1 MSALVALG
9 IFAVFALAMYLRVM
23 PALVAVP
30 AMALAMAAAAGVP
43 PPSLPGLVTTGAVA
57 LAPVYVA
64 VVFGALLGRVT
75 IETGIARRIV
85 NLAAEYGGE
94 RPFALALGLGAIVAV
109 LFTSISGL
117 GGIIMVG
124 SIVLPIMM
132 TAGVPRKI
140 AANLFLMSFALGYI
154 FNITNWTF
162 YTTFFGVTQEHLMRY
177 AVFLAV
183 MDALAILVY
192 ASAAFYRQRHYATW
206 AVVVP
211 TDDGLPR
218 IPAVALS
225 TPVLPLVLYYVLKID
240 AAPAFLIAAIF
251 AVLVTQPRLAI
262 ERLVAAAIRG
272 VEDVAPAIVLFMGIG
287 ILLVATRQPQFG
299 EALRPLV
306 EGDWLRNPVA
316 FVSIFGFCSP
326 LVLYRGPLNPFGV
339 GIAVFTVLL
348 NEHVL
353 PAIILVAAV
362 MAVVQVQNVCDP
374 TNTANVW
381 IANFTGVPIQSIT
394 RRLLPY
400 QTTVAIAATIAI
412 VVGTPMLFGKPS
424 FTSFYTVADAAPL
437 FPGFYAPAAAARRI
451 DVDDDGGPLN
461 RAAADAVAAALANTS
476 LAPMRVHGDPNAAG
490 CERKPY
496 AAYVHVAVTEF
507 HLIEGDDVDAGL
519 RLEDCGGWIVNEWH
533 DHKVLLAPDVERGAR
548 ELAVQ
553 GVSRLLQWAG
563 AEPVRS
569 RNLYTHGAAVAPGDP
584 PAYFYALFRTSD
596 GNMRVYARA
605 GGPAWAAGLRSNDVV
620 MEVDG
625 RQWWEYGTFATEQ
638 FSYDRKPHTF
648 TVVRNGATTAIALSA
663 PFVMASQ

>member
-1 MSALVALG
+1 
-9 IFAVFALAMYLRVM
+9 MYLRVM

-30 AMALAMAAAAGVP
+30 AMALAMSAAAGVP
-43 PPSLPGLVTTGAVA
+43 APLLPGLVTTGAVA

-64 VVFGALLGRVT
+64 VIFGALLGRVT

-85 NLAAEYGGE
+85 NLVAEFGGE
-94 RPFALALGLGAIVAV
+94 RPFALALGLGVIVAV

-177 AVFLAV
+177 AVLLACIDG
-183 MDALAILVY
+183 MAILVY
-192 ASAAFYRQRHYATW
+192 AGAAFYRHRNYATW
-206 AVVVP
+206 AVSAQPV
-211 TDDGLPR
+211 DDGVHV
-218 IPAVALS
+218 PAIALL
-225 TPVLPLVLYYVLKID
+225 TPVLPLILYYALKIE
-240 AAPAFLIAAIF
+240 AAPAFLIAALF
-251 AVLVTQPRLAI
+251 AVLVTRPRLAI

-272 VEDVAPAIVLFMGIG
+272 VEDVAPAIVLFVGIG
-287 ILLVATRQPQFG
+287 MLLVATKQPQFG

-306 EGDWLRNPVA
+306 AGDWLRNPLA
-316 FVSIFGFCSP
+316 FVALFGVCSP

-353 PAIILVAAV
+353 PAIVLVAAV

-400 QTTVAIAATIAI
+400 QMAVAIAASIAI
-412 VVGTPMLFGKPS
+412 VVGSPALFGKPS
-424 FTSFYTVADAAPL
+424 FTSFYSVADAAQL
-437 FPGFYAPAAAARRI
+437 LPGFFTPPSASQRV
-451 DVDDDGGPLN
+451 DVDDDGGVLN
-461 RAAADAVAAALANTS
+461 RDAADAVAGALTTTPLRPLRLHA
-476 LAPMRVHGDPNAAG
+476 DPNAADCAG
-490 CERKPY
+490 KPY
-496 AAYVHVAVTEF
+496 AAYLHVAVTEF

-519 RLEDCGGWIVNEWH
+519 RLQDCGGWIVNEWH
-533 DHKVLLAPDVERGAR
+533 DHEVLAAAAVPRGAR
-548 ELAVQ
+548 ELALE
-553 GVSRLLQWAG
+553 GLSRMLEWTRAQPA
-563 AEPVRS
+563 RS
-569 RNLYTHGAAVAPGDP
+569 RNLFRAGAAVLPNDP
-584 PAYFYALFRTSD
+584 PAYFYSLFRTPD
-596 GNMRVYARA
+596 GNMRLYVRA
-605 GGPAWAAGLRSNDVV
+605 GGPAWVAGLRSSDVV
-620 MEVDG
+620 LDVDG
-625 RQWWEYGTFATEQ
+625 RQWWNYGTFATEQ
-638 FSYDRKPHTF
+638 FAYDRKPHEF
-648 TVVRNGATTAIALSA
+648 TIVRGGKTTNVALTA
-663 PFVMASQ
+663 PFVMAPQ

>member
-1 MSALVALG
+1 
-9 IFAVFALAMYLRVM
+9 MYLRVM

-43 PPSLPGLVTTGAVA
+43 PPSLAGLVTTGAVA

-64 VVFGALLGRVT
+64 VIFGALLGRVT

-94 RPFALALGLGAIVAV
+94 RPFPLALGLSVIVAV

-162 YTTFFGVTQEHLMRY
+162 YTTFFGITQEHLMRY
-177 AVFLAV
+177 AALLAV
-183 MDALAILVY
+183 IDAIALFTY
-192 ASAAFYRQRHYATW
+192 ASAAFYRSRNYATW
-206 AVVVP
+206 AVTAT
-211 TDDGLPR
+211 TDESGPR
-218 IPAVALS
+218 VPAVALL
-225 TPVLPLVLYYVLKID
+225 TPVLPLVLYYVFRIE
-240 AAPAFLIAAIF
+240 AAPAFLIAAVF

-287 ILLVATRQPQFG
+287 MLLVATKQPQFG
-299 EALRPLV
+299 EALRPLIA
-306 EGDWLRNPVA
+306 GNWLRNPVA
-316 FVSIFGFCSP
+316 FIALFGFCSP

-339 GIAVFTVLL
+339 GIAIFTILL

-353 PAIILVAAV
+353 PAIVLVAAV

-394 RRLLPY
+394 RRLLAY
-400 QTTVAIAATIAI
+400 QVAVAIAATVAI
-412 VVGTPMLFGKPS
+412 VVSSPALFGKPT
-424 FTSFYTVADAAPL
+424 FTSFYSVADAAEL
-437 FPGFYAPAAAARRI
+437 FPGFFAPLQAAQRV
-451 DVDDDGGPLN
+451 DVDDDGGKLN
-461 RAAADAVAAALANTS
+461 RVAADAVARALEATT
-476 LAPMRVHGDPNAAG
+476 LQPVRVHGDPNVAD
-490 CERKPY
+490 CTSKPY
-496 AAYVHVAVTEF
+496 TAYVHVAVTEF
-507 HLIEGDDVDAGL
+507 HLLEGDDVDAGL
-519 RLEDCGGWIVNEWH
+519 RLQDCGGWIVDEWH
-533 DHKVLLAPDVERGAR
+533 DHEIVPAADVERGAR
-548 ELAVQ
+548 ELALQ
-553 GVSRLLQWAG
+553 GVSRL
-563 AEPVRS
+563 AEWMRAQPARS
-569 RNLYTHGAAVAPGDP
+569 RNLFRLGAAVEPADP
-584 PAYFYALFRTSD
+584 PAYFYALFRTPD
-596 GNMRVYARA
+596 GNMRLYVRA
-605 GGPAWAAGLRSNDVV
+605 GGPAWSAGLRSNDVV

-625 RQWWEYGTFATEQ
+625 REWWYYGTYPTEQ
-638 FSYDRKPHTF
+638 FAYDRKPHAF
-648 TVVRNGATTAIALSA
+648 TIVRKGTTANVALNA
-663 PFVMASQ
+663 PFVMTAQ